1 MTFRRWDVVAV
12 PFPFI
17 EGYEAKRRPA
27 LVVST
32 DEFHR
37 KHDVCFAAMIT
48 TARNMQDV
56 RADDIEIG
64 DLSKTGLSQPCVIRL
79 ARLTSLEASPR
90 IRRIGTIGA
99 QQRRAVAGLLKRW
112 LAA

>member
-1 MTFRRWDVVAV
+1 MTFKRWDVVAV

-32 DEFHR
+32 DDFHR
-37 KHDVCFAAMIT
+37 SHDACFAAMIT

-56 RADDIEIG
+56 RADDIEIR
-64 DLSKTGLSQPCVIRL
+64 DLSKTGLRQACVIRL
-79 ARLTSLEASPR
+79 ARLTSLDESPQ
-90 IRRIGTIGA
+90 IRRIGTLGT
-99 QQRRAVAGLLKRW
+99 QERRAVSGLLKRW